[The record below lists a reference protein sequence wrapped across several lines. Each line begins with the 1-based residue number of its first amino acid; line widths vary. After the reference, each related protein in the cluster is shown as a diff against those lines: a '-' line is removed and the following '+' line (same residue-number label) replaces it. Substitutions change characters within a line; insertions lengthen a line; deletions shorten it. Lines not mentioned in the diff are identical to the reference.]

1 MNEFVSEV
9 QEPKSAGHSVPW
21 MVVVTSGLLVLVCLL
36 TTLAGEAGARP
47 SRSGQSEST
56 LATRDET
63 PLDTLLDQARE
74 ARRMGRMA
82 EVEKLALA
90 ALHEAEKLGE
100 NSPKLADV
108 LIFVAGVYGQKGDRG
123 KMVSFTERA
132 LAIDEKTLGPDH
144 PSVARDLNNLAQFQQ
159 SPAEA
164 EKYWRRVVEIVET
177 TEQMDTFNRL
187 ALLDNAAAFYRHQGR
202 NVEAETLLKHALE
215 IAQSTG
221 QTTDMDDVVRG
232 SLASLYRAEGKE
244 NEAESIFRDAVAA
257 DGAAN
262 WKGSNQDYSA
272 SLNLMGLARQY
283 KGDGRL
289 QDAEEYYNRALAAI
303 EQSPDPNARVLLP
316 QALDEFGDLYHSE
329 GRDSEAEDL
338 LLRALDL
345 REKGAGPKRLDLARN
360 LFFQDALLHFYRDQG
375 RLNEMEPI
383 FQRALAIQER
393 VLGPEDASIGATLT
407 ELAGVYRE
415 EGKKADALP
424 LYQRALRIAEKK
436 LAQDDSKLAYSRLA
450 DILSEYAGLLK
461 EVGREAEAARIRAR
475 ADQVR
480 GRTTAQNGTN

>member
-215 IAQSTG
+215 IALSTG
-221 QTTDMDDVVRG
+221 QTTDTDDVVRG

-257 DGAAN
+257 DG
-262 WKGSNQDYSA
+262 
-272 SLNLMGLARQY
+272 
-283 KGDGRL
+283 
-289 QDAEEYYNRALAAI
+289 
-303 EQSPDPNARVLLP
+303 
-316 QALDEFGDLYHSE
+316 
-329 GRDSEAEDL
+329 
-338 LLRALDL
+338 
-345 REKGAGPKRLDLARN
+345 
-360 LFFQDALLHFYRDQG
+360 YRKW
-375 RLNEMEPI
+375 
-383 FQRALAIQER
+383 ER
-393 VLGPEDASIGATLT
+393 P
-407 ELAGVYRE
+407 
-415 EGKKADALP
+415 
-424 LYQRALRIAEKK
+424 
-436 LAQDDSKLAYSRLA
+436 
-450 DILSEYAGLLK
+450 
-461 EVGREAEAARIRAR
+461 
-475 ADQVR
+475 
-480 GRTTAQNGTN
+480 